1 MNTDKIVALCKQDD
15 ELYTTSNYCE
25 KLLNE
30 DLQTKYTKLTVNA
43 PFMCQTIDLSLYP
56 ELCPAIALLLKYVV
70 KCTNKK
76 RKDLSIEISR
86 LAMEAL

>member
-30 DLQTKYTKLTVNA
+30 DLHTKYTKLTISA
-43 PFMCQTIDLSLYP
+43 PLMSQTIDLSLFP
-56 ELCPAIALLLKYVV
+56 ELRPVIVLILKYVV
-70 KCTNKK
+70 KHSNKK
-76 RKDLSIEISR
+76 RKDLRIEVSR
-86 LAMEAL
+86 IAMEGL